1 MMLLQSIAGIDVFLA
16 SLQLGLLDGLLRGQL
31 HEKLFDR
38 SVILPSPG
46 AGTKRLGL
54 ILILIAV
61 NIKQNY
67 LSAMTSDFG
76 LRLINLNFT
85 CVCIIN
91 IC

>member
-16 SLQLGLLDGLLRGQL
+16 PLQLGLLDGLLRGKL
-31 HEKLFDR
+31 HEILFDR
-38 SVILPSPG
+38 SIVLPSPG
-46 AGTKRLGL
+46 MGTKQLGL

-61 NIKQNY
+61 NIKRNY

-85 CVCIIN
+85 FVRIIS